1 MSRLDSFIR
10 RLEAQRACL
19 GLAARLVQDLDGHV
33 LELGLGN
40 GRTYD
45 HLRELFPDRLIYV
58 CERQVAAHPD
68 CVPPPELLL
77 LGDMRETLPAARAR
91 LAGRVAVA
99 HLDAGTGEA
108 AANRALAAV
117 LAPLIAP
124 LLCPEGVLVS
134 DQSIEH
140 DELTL
145 LPLPDGVPAGRYH
158 LYRRLTR

>member
-19 GLAARLVQDLDGHV
+19 NRAAALVANLDGAV

-45 HLRELFPDRLIYV
+45 HLRQLFPHRDIYV

-68 CVPPPELLL
+68 CVPPAGRLI
-77 LGDMRETLPAARAR
+77 LGDMRETLPAAQGR
-91 LAGRVAVA
+91 LGGRVALA

-108 AANRALAAV
+108 IANRALAAE
-117 LAPLIAP
+117 LIPLVVP
-124 LLCPEGVLVS
+124 LLCVGAILVS
-134 DQSIEH
+134 DPALDRSDLEA
-140 DELTL
+140 
-145 LPLPDGVPAGRYH
+145 LPLPDGIAAGRYH
-158 LYRRLTR
+158 LYRRV